1 MATYQELVDGF
12 RCHET
17 SWLRHATTS
26 SSAEQRRLKVEQLA
40 VRRVLDER
48 DALSPMPDASVSPRT
63 TKSMTEVARSL
74 ESLPALAERA
84 ASGELSWEQLE
95 PLDPDRDARD
105 RPRSG
110 RGAGATAPP
119 SICRSGPARP
129 AR

>member
-17 SWLRHATTS
+17 SWLRS
-26 SSAEQRRLKVEQLA
+26 RDDELEREQRRLKVEQLA

-48 DALSPMPDASVSPRT
+48 DAMSPMPDASVSSRT

-95 PLDPDRDARD
+95 PLTRIATPETDREWAR
-105 RPRSG
+105 RHHSKWTG
-110 RGAGATAPP
+110 E
-119 SICRSGPARP
+119 
-129 AR
+129 